1 MSFIQPIEQPEV
13 NHTTN
18 TEIQALI
25 DLSKQQ
31 TSDLTTLIAKYMIQ
45 NIGLEK
51 RLQTANALLKQHGI
65 NVDL

>member
-1 MSFIQPIEQPEV
+1 MSFTQPIEQPEV
-13 NHTTN
+13 NPTTN

-45 NIGLEK
+45 NIELEK
-51 RLQTANALLKQHGI
+51 TPPNSQRIT
-65 NVDL
+65 

>member
-1 MSFIQPIEQPEV
+1 MSFTQPIEQPEV
-13 NHTTN
+13 NPTTN

-45 NIGLEK
+45 NIELEK